1 QTGVSEAGALVPV
14 SGPGLDANGS
24 SHAALVAAGG
34 LNISLLNASLAMDAA
49 QIQQQQQQL
58 QLQQQVLALT
68 ATPMSTAH
76 NTPLATPLLSPSV
89 PVEKTDVVM
98 TAASHFPS
106 LPSVP
111 EEMTICTEP
120 FGAMPVNGSSG
131 SSSSTVLST
140 LPTLVEAADEDV
152 NMG

>member
-1 QTGVSEAGALVPV
+1 
-14 SGPGLDANGS
+14 
-24 SHAALVAAGG
+24 
-34 LNISLLNASLAMDAA
+34 
-49 QIQQQQQQL
+49 QQQL